1 MPLTDLLTTVSSR
14 TYPRWGQ
21 RSVSPERMDNDDTQS
36 TCADCTTTDLT
47 VELPPVEATV
57 CAVNKEKTTKK
68 ARRKA
73 NKDQADA
80 VWKVCVPNCFHNGN
94 NNKGNVVQ
102 CHLCQTWIH
111 PECVGQNDSDIV
123 GIWTRPTCRTL
134 PVLVQQLLDRSS
146 ALESMLVRLEESNR
160 RLVALVGEQR
170 KEMSELRDGIKSANA
185 CSYADVVRAPR
196 GVTLLVGNSLVR
208 DIDVMLTADGAETNV
223 CCKSGASFAEIG
235 DMIDEAANHD
245 KLNGIVV
252 VGGTKEAMGN
262 VSIDELK
269 ERTQLLIT
277 KAKSVAEA
285 VTVGSVLPWRDH
297 DPKRLA
303 KVNGAI
309 RETCCEMCVKYVD
322 HDGNFT
328 FRDGTVDEAAYVSD
342 GLHLS
347 RGGVDRMLANF
358 ALPKRKAR
366 KTERQP
372 NTRRDSRRV
381 TPRAA
386 ARETTDGDAR
396 DWRADREP
404 HSSTRRDTR
413 RVTPWAAMSE
423 NTDDDPRDWR
433 ADKPQANTRHV
444 TRSDTPWAATSENT
458 DDDASNWFVVNR
470 RSSARHTMGQCAKCG
485 ETNHVTALCRH
496 RDKVQCRVCGKRG
509 HTEKHHTEQNYH

>member
-1 MPLTDLLTTVSSR
+1 
-14 TYPRWGQ
+14 
-21 RSVSPERMDNDDTQS
+21 
-36 TCADCTTTDLT
+36 
-47 VELPPVEATV
+47 
-57 CAVNKEKTTKK
+57 
-68 ARRKA
+68 
-73 NKDQADA
+73 
-80 VWKVCVPNCFHNGN
+80 
-94 NNKGNVVQ
+94 
-102 CHLCQTWIH
+102 
-111 PECVGQNDSDIV
+111 
-123 GIWTRPTCRTL
+123 
-134 PVLVQQLLDRSS
+134 
-146 ALESMLVRLEESNR
+146 
-160 RLVALVGEQR
+160 
-170 KEMSELRDGIKSANA
+170 
-185 CSYADVVRAPR
+185 
-196 GVTLLVGNSLVR
+196 
-208 DIDVMLTADGAETNV
+208 MLTSDGAETNV

-252 VGGTKEAMGN
+252 VGGRKEAMGN

-297 DPKRLA
+297 DPERLA

-328 FRDGTVDEAAYVSD
+328 FRDGTVDEAAYVCD

-386 ARETTDGDAR
+386 ARETTDGTRLAR
-396 DWRADREP
+396 KSRTAFE
-404 HSSTRRDTR
+404 H
-413 RVTPWAAMSE
+413 TP
-423 NTDDDPRDWR
+423 
-433 ADKPQANTRHV
+433 
-444 TRSDTPWAATSENT
+444 
-458 DDDASNWFVVNR
+458 
-470 RSSARHTMGQCAKCG
+470 
-485 ETNHVTALCRH
+485 
-496 RDKVQCRVCGKRG
+496 G
-509 HTEKHHTEQNYH
+509 HTPCHTVGGHEREHRRRPTGLARRQTSSEHTTCHTQ

>member
-1 MPLTDLLTTVSSR
+1 M
-14 TYPRWGQ
+14 
-21 RSVSPERMDNDDTQS
+21 
-36 TCADCTTTDLT
+36 
-47 VELPPVEATV
+47 
-57 CAVNKEKTTKK
+57 
-68 ARRKA
+68 
-73 NKDQADA
+73 
-80 VWKVCVPNCFHNGN
+80 
-94 NNKGNVVQ
+94 
-102 CHLCQTWIH
+102 
-111 PECVGQNDSDIV
+111 
-123 GIWTRPTCRTL
+123 
-134 PVLVQQLLDRSS
+134 
-146 ALESMLVRLEESNR
+146 
-160 RLVALVGEQR
+160 
-170 KEMSELRDGIKSANA
+170 KSANA

-196 GVTLLVGNSLVR
+196 GVTQLVGNSLIR
-208 DIDVMLTADGAETNV
+208 DIDVMRTADGAETNA
-223 CCKSGASFAEIG
+223 CYKSGASFAEIG
-235 DMIDEAANHD
+235 DMIDEVANHD
-245 KLNGIVV
+245 KLNGIAV
-252 VGGTKEAMGN
+252 VGGTKEAMCS

-297 DPKRLA
+297 DPERWA

-322 HDGNFT
+322 HGGNFT
-328 FRDGTVDEAAYVSD
+328 FRDGTVDEAAYVSG

-386 ARETTDGDAR
+386 ARETRDGDAR

-413 RVTPWAAMSE
+413 RVTPWAATSE

-433 ADKPQANTRHV
+433 ADKPQANTRHI
-444 TRSDTPWAATSENT
+444 TRSDTPRAATSENT

-496 RDKVQCRVCGKRG
+496 RDNVQCRVYGKRG
-509 HTEKHHTEQNYH
+509 HKEKHHTEQNYH

>member
-1 MPLTDLLTTVSSR
+1 
-14 TYPRWGQ
+14 
-21 RSVSPERMDNDDTQS
+21 
-36 TCADCTTTDLT
+36 
-47 VELPPVEATV
+47 
-57 CAVNKEKTTKK
+57 
-68 ARRKA
+68 
-73 NKDQADA
+73 
-80 VWKVCVPNCFHNGN
+80 
-94 NNKGNVVQ
+94 
-102 CHLCQTWIH
+102 
-111 PECVGQNDSDIV
+111 
-123 GIWTRPTCRTL
+123 
-134 PVLVQQLLDRSS
+134 
-146 ALESMLVRLEESNR
+146 
-160 RLVALVGEQR
+160 
-170 KEMSELRDGIKSANA
+170 
-185 CSYADVVRAPR
+185 
-196 GVTLLVGNSLVR
+196 
-208 DIDVMLTADGAETNV
+208 MLTADGAETNV

-235 DMIDEAANHD
+235 YMIDEAANHD
-245 KLNGIVV
+245 KLNGTVV

-262 VSIDELK
+262 MSIDELK
-269 ERTQLLIT
+269 ERTPLVIT

-285 VTVGSVLPWRDH
+285 VTEGSVLPWRDH
-297 DPKRLA
+297 DPERLA

-309 RETCCEMCVKYVD
+309 REACCEMCVKYVD

-358 ALPKRKAR
+358 TLPKRKAN

-413 RVTPWAAMSE
+413 RVTPWAATSE

-433 ADKPQANTRHV
+433 ADKPQANTRHL

-458 DDDASNWFVVNR
+458 DDDASNWFVVTGT
-470 RSSARHTMGQCAKCG
+470 RSSAVSVANAATRRSTTPNRTITRFVA
-485 ETNHVTALCRH
+485 
-496 RDKVQCRVCGKRG
+496 DK
-509 HTEKHHTEQNYH
+509 